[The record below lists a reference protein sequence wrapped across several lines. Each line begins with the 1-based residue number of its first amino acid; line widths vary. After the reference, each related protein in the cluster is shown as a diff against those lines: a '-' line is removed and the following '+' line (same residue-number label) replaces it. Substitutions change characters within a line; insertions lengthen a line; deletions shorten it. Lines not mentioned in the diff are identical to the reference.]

1 MDVSLWLVPLGYLSG
16 SIPFGLL
23 IAKASK
29 GVDVRGIGSGN
40 IGATNV
46 LRAAGK
52 GAAALTLALDM
63 LKGWV
68 PVALGRIVGASDAQV
83 AGVALAAF
91 LGHLYPVFLRFR
103 GGKGVATFL
112 GVLLALLPKV
122 AFLVA
127 GVWLLIAAVFR
138 YSSLA
143 ALVAAVA
150 SPLLVWLLDGRRG
163 FVALAVVL
171 SGFILIRHHENMR
184 RLLAGEE
191 RRIGRRLQ
199 GVVADL
205 PGGDRSPHRS

>member
-1 MDVSLWLVPLGYLSG
+1 MDVSLWLVPLGYVSG

-23 IAKASK
+23 IGKAST

-63 LKGWV
+63 LKGWA
-68 PVALGRIVGASDAQV
+68 PVALGRIVGASDALV

-143 ALVAAVA
+143 AVVAAAA
-150 SPLLVWLLDGRRG
+150 SPPLVWLLDGRRG

-171 SGFILIRHHENMR
+171 SGFILIRHGENMR

-191 RRIGRRLQ
+191 RRIGQRLQ
-199 GVVADL
+199 GVVADS
-205 PGGDRSPHRS
+205 PGSDRFAS

>member
-1 MDVSLWLVPLGYLSG
+1 MDVGLWLVPLGYVSG

-63 LKGWV
+63 LKGWA
-68 PVALGRIVGASDAQV
+68 PVALGRIVGASDALV

-91 LGHLYPVFLRFR
+91 LGHLYPVFRRFR
-103 GGKGVATFL
+103 GGKGLATFL
-112 GVLLALLPKV
+112 GVLLAILPKV

-127 GVWLLIAAVFR
+127 GVWLLVAAVFR

-143 ALVAAVA
+143 ALVAAAA

-171 SGFILIRHHENMR
+171 SGFILMRHRENMR
-184 RLLAGEE
+184 RLLACEE
-191 RRIGRRLQ
+191 RRIGQRLQ

-205 PGGDRSPHRS
+205 PGSDRLAS

>member
-63 LKGWV
+63 LKGWA
-68 PVALGRIVGASDAQV
+68 PVALGRILGASDAQV

-122 AFLVA
+122 AFLVV

-143 ALVAAVA
+143 ALVAAAA

-171 SGFILIRHHENMR
+171 SGFILIRHRENMR

-191 RRIGRRLQ
+191 RRIGQRLQ

-205 PGGDRSPHRS
+205 PGSDRLAS

>member
-1 MDVSLWLVPLGYLSG
+1 MDVSLWLVPLGYVSG

-23 IAKASK
+23 IGKASK

-63 LKGWV
+63 LKGWA
-68 PVALGRIVGASDAQV
+68 PVALGRFVGASDTLV

-143 ALVAAVA
+143 ALVAAAA

-171 SGFILIRHHENMR
+171 SGFILIRHGENMR

-191 RRIGRRLQ
+191 RRIGQRLQ
-199 GVVADL
+199 GVVADS
-205 PGGDRSPHRS
+205 PGSDRFAS

>member
-1 MDVSLWLVPLGYLSG
+1 MDVSLWLVPLGYVSG

-46 LRAAGK
+46 LWAAGK

-68 PVALGRIVGASDAQV
+68 PVALGRIVGASDALV

-143 ALVAAVA
+143 ALVAAAA

-171 SGFILIRHHENMR
+171 SGFILIRHRENMR

-191 RRIGRRLQ
+191 KRIGQRLQ

-205 PGGDRSPHRS
+205 PGSDRLAS

>member
-1 MDVSLWLVPLGYLSG
+1 MDVSLWLVPLGYVSG

-29 GVDVRGIGSGN
+29 GVDVRGIESGN

-63 LKGWV
+63 LKGWA
-68 PVALGRIVGASDAQV
+68 PVALGRIVGASDALV

-143 ALVAAVA
+143 ALVAAAV

-171 SGFILIRHHENMR
+171 SGFILIRHGENMR

-191 RRIGRRLQ
+191 RRIGQRLQ

-205 PGGDRSPHRS
+205 PGSDRLAS

>member
-1 MDVSLWLVPLGYLSG
+1 MDVSLWLVPLGYVSG

-52 GAAALTLALDM
+52 GAAALALALDM
-63 LKGWV
+63 LKGWA
-68 PVALGRIVGASDAQV
+68 PVALGRILGASDAQV

-143 ALVAAVA
+143 ALVAAAA

-171 SGFILIRHHENMR
+171 SGFILIRHGENMR

-191 RRIGRRLQ
+191 RRIGQRLQ

-205 PGGDRSPHRS
+205 PGSDRLAS

>member
-1 MDVSLWLVPLGYLSG
+1 MDVSLWLVPLGYVSG

-63 LKGWV
+63 LKGWA
-68 PVALGRIVGASDAQV
+68 PVALGRIVGASDALV

-103 GGKGVATFL
+103 GGKGLATFL

-127 GVWLLIAAVFR
+127 GVWLLVAAVFR

-143 ALVAAVA
+143 ALVAAAA

-171 SGFILIRHHENMR
+171 SGFILIRHRENMR

-191 RRIGRRLQ
+191 RRIGQRLQ

-205 PGGDRSPHRS
+205 PGSDRLAS

>member
-63 LKGWV
+63 LKGWA
-68 PVALGRIVGASDAQV
+68 PVALGRILGVSDAQV

-91 LGHLYPVFLRFR
+91 LGHLYPVFLGFR
-103 GGKGVATFL
+103 GGKGVAIFL

-122 AFLVA
+122 AFLVV

-143 ALVAAVA
+143 ALVAAAA
-150 SPLLVWLLDGRRG
+150 SPLLVWLLDGRRD
-163 FVALAVVL
+163 FVVVAVVL
-171 SGFILIRHHENMR
+171 SGFILIRHRENMR
-184 RLLAGEE
+184 RLLAGDE
-191 RRIGRRLQ
+191 RRIGRKLQ

-205 PGGDRSPHRS
+205 PGSDRLAS

>member
-1 MDVSLWLVPLGYLSG
+1 MDVSLWLVPLGYVSG

-63 LKGWV
+63 LKGWA
-68 PVALGRIVGASDAQV
+68 PVALGRIVGTSDALV

-103 GGKGVATFL
+103 GGKGLATFL

-127 GVWLLIAAVFR
+127 GVWLLVAAVFR

-143 ALVAAVA
+143 ALVAAAA

-171 SGFILIRHHENMR
+171 SGFILIRHRENMR

-191 RRIGRRLQ
+191 RRIGQRLQ

-205 PGGDRSPHRS
+205 PGSDRLAS

>member
-1 MDVSLWLVPLGYLSG
+1 MDVSLWLVPLGYVSG

-23 IAKASK
+23 IGKASK

-68 PVALGRIVGASDAQV
+68 PVALGRIVGASDALV

-112 GVLLALLPKV
+112 GVLLALLPRV

-143 ALVAAVA
+143 AVVAAAA
-150 SPLLVWLLDGRRG
+150 SPPLVWLLDGRRD

-171 SGFILIRHHENMR
+171 SGFILIRHRENMR
-184 RLLAGEE
+184 RLVAGEE
-191 RRIGRRLQ
+191 RRIGQRLQ

-205 PGGDRSPHRS
+205 PGSDRFAS

>member
-1 MDVSLWLVPLGYLSG
+1 MDVSLWLVPLGYVSG

-63 LKGWV
+63 LKGWA
-68 PVALGRIVGASDAQV
+68 PVALGRIVGASDALV

-143 ALVAAVA
+143 ALVAAAA

-171 SGFILIRHHENMR
+171 SGFILIRHRENMR

-191 RRIGRRLQ
+191 RRIGQRLQ

-205 PGGDRSPHRS
+205 PGSDRLAS

>member
-1 MDVSLWLVPLGYLSG
+1 MDVSLWLVPLGYVSG

-46 LRAAGK
+46 LRAAGQ

-63 LKGWV
+63 LKGWA
-68 PVALGRIVGASDAQV
+68 PVALGRIVGASDALV

-143 ALVAAVA
+143 ALVAAAA

-171 SGFILIRHHENMR
+171 SGFILIRHRENMR

-191 RRIGRRLQ
+191 RRIGQRLQ

-205 PGGDRSPHRS
+205 PGSDRLAS

>member
-1 MDVSLWLVPLGYLSG
+1 MDVSLWLVPLGYVSG

-63 LKGWV
+63 LKGWA

-143 ALVAAVA
+143 ALVAAAA

-171 SGFILIRHHENMR
+171 SGFILIRHRENMR

-191 RRIGRRLQ
+191 RRIGQRLQ

-205 PGGDRSPHRS
+205 PGSDRLAS

>member
-1 MDVSLWLVPLGYLSG
+1 MDVSLWLVPFGYLSG

-63 LKGWV
+63 LKGWA

-91 LGHLYPVFLRFR
+91 LGHLYPIFLRFR

-112 GVLLALLPKV
+112 GVLLALLPTV
-122 AFLVA
+122 AFMVV

-143 ALVAAVA
+143 ALVAAAA
-150 SPLLVWLLDGRRG
+150 SPLLVWLLDGRRD
-163 FVALAVVL
+163 FVALAAVL
-171 SGFILIRHHENMR
+171 SGLILIRHRENMR

-191 RRIGRRLQ
+191 KKIGRKLQ
-199 GVVADL
+199 GVIADL
-205 PGGDRSPHRS
+205 PGSDRLAS

>member
-23 IAKASK
+23 IAKASR
-29 GVDVRGIGSGN
+29 GVDVRGVGSGN

-46 LRAAGK
+46 LRAVGK

-63 LKGWV
+63 LKGWA
-68 PVALGRIVGASDAQV
+68 PVALGRTLGASDAQV

-122 AFLVA
+122 AFLVV
-127 GVWLLIAAVFR
+127 GVWLLVAAVFR

-150 SPLLVWLLDGRRG
+150 SPLLVGLLDGRRD
-163 FVALAVVL
+163 FVVL
-171 SGFILIRHHENMR
+171 AAVLSCFILIRHRENMR
-184 RLLAGEE
+184 RLLAGGE
-191 RRIGRRLQ
+191 RKIGRRLR
-199 GVVADL
+199 GVVADV
-205 PGGDRSPHRS
+205 PGSDRLAP

>member
-63 LKGWV
+63 LKGWA
-68 PVALGRIVGASDAQV
+68 PVALGRTLGASDAQV
-83 AGVALAAF
+83 AGVALATF

-103 GGKGVATFL
+103 GGKGLATFL

-127 GVWLLIAAVFR
+127 SVWLLIAAVFR

-143 ALVAAVA
+143 ALVAAAA
-150 SPLLVWLLDGRRG
+150 SPLLVWLLDGRRV

-171 SGFILIRHHENMR
+171 SGFILIRHRENMR
-184 RLLAGEE
+184 RLVAGEE
-191 RRIGRRLQ
+191 RRIGQRLQ

-205 PGGDRSPHRS
+205 PGSDRLAS

>member
-52 GAAALTLALDM
+52 GAAALTLALDV

-143 ALVAAVA
+143 ALVAAAA

-171 SGFILIRHHENMR
+171 SGFILIRHRENMR

-205 PGGDRSPHRS
+205 PGSDRLAS

>member
-1 MDVSLWLVPLGYLSG
+1 MDVHLWLVPLGYLSG

-52 GAAALTLALDM
+52 GAAALTIALDM
-63 LKGWV
+63 LKGWA
-68 PVALGRIVGASDAQV
+68 PVALGRILGASDAQV

-122 AFLVA
+122 AFLVV

-143 ALVAAVA
+143 ALVAAAA

-171 SGFILIRHHENMR
+171 SGFILIRHRENMR

-191 RRIGRRLQ
+191 RRIGQRLQ

-205 PGGDRSPHRS
+205 PGSDRLAS

>member
-1 MDVSLWLVPLGYLSG
+1 MDVGLWLVPLGYVSG

-29 GVDVRGIGSGN
+29 GVDVREIGSGN

-63 LKGWV
+63 LKGWA
-68 PVALGRIVGASDAQV
+68 PVALGRIVGASDALV

-127 GVWLLIAAVFR
+127 SVWLLIAAVFR

-143 ALVAAVA
+143 ALVAAAA

-163 FVALAVVL
+163 FVALALVL
-171 SGFILIRHHENMR
+171 SGFILIRHRENMR
-184 RLLAGEE
+184 RLLTGEE
-191 RRIGRRLQ
+191 RKIGRKLQ
-199 GVVADL
+199 GVIADL
-205 PGGDRSPHRS
+205 PGSDRLAS

>member
-1 MDVSLWLVPLGYLSG
+1 MDVSLWLVPLGYVSG

-63 LKGWV
+63 LKGWA
-68 PVALGRIVGASDAQV
+68 PVALGRLVGASDALV

-103 GGKGVATFL
+103 GGKGLATFL

-127 GVWLLIAAVFR
+127 GVWLLVAAVFR

-143 ALVAAVA
+143 ALVAAAA

-171 SGFILIRHHENMR
+171 SGFILIRHRENMR

-191 RRIGRRLQ
+191 RRIGQRLQ
-199 GVVADL
+199 GIVADV
-205 PGGDRSPHRS
+205 PGSDRLAP

>member
-1 MDVSLWLVPLGYLSG
+1 MDVSLWLVPLGYVSG

-23 IAKASK
+23 IGKASK

-63 LKGWV
+63 LKGWA
-68 PVALGRIVGASDAQV
+68 PVALGRIVGASDALV

-143 ALVAAVA
+143 AVVAAAA
-150 SPLLVWLLDGRRG
+150 SPLLVWLLDGRRD

-171 SGFILIRHHENMR
+171 SGFILIRHRENMR
-184 RLLAGEE
+184 RLVAGEE
-191 RRIGRRLQ
+191 RRIGQRLQ

-205 PGGDRSPHRS
+205 PGSDRLAS

>member
-1 MDVSLWLVPLGYLSG
+1 MDVSLWLVPLGYVSG

-63 LKGWV
+63 LKGWA
-68 PVALGRIVGASDAQV
+68 PVALGRTLGTSDAQV

-103 GGKGVATFL
+103 GGKGLATFL

-127 GVWLLIAAVFR
+127 GVWLLVAAVFR

-143 ALVAAVA
+143 ALVAAAA

-171 SGFILIRHHENMR
+171 SGFILMRHRENMR

-191 RRIGRRLQ
+191 RRIGQRLQ

-205 PGGDRSPHRS
+205 PGSDRLAS

>member
-1 MDVSLWLVPLGYLSG
+1 MDVSLWLVPLGYVSG

-63 LKGWV
+63 LKGWA
-68 PVALGRIVGASDAQV
+68 PVALGRTLGASDAQV

-91 LGHLYPVFLRFR
+91 LGHLYPIFLRFR

-143 ALVAAVA
+143 ALVAAAA

-171 SGFILIRHHENMR
+171 SGFILIRHRENMR

-205 PGGDRSPHRS
+205 PGSDRLAS

>member
-1 MDVSLWLVPLGYLSG
+1 MDVSLWLVPLGYVSG

-23 IAKASK
+23 IGKASK

-63 LKGWV
+63 LKGWA
-68 PVALGRIVGASDAQV
+68 PVALGRMVGASDALV

-112 GVLLALLPKV
+112 GVLLAILPRV

-127 GVWLLIAAVFR
+127 GVWLLIAVVFR

-143 ALVAAVA
+143 AVVAAAA
-150 SPLLVWLLDGRRG
+150 SPPLVWLLDGRRG

-171 SGFILIRHHENMR
+171 SGFILIRHRENMR

-191 RRIGRRLQ
+191 RRIGQRLQ
-199 GVVADL
+199 GVVADM
-205 PGGDRSPHRS
+205 PGSDRLAS

>member
-1 MDVSLWLVPLGYLSG
+1 MDVGLWLVPLGYVSG

-63 LKGWV
+63 LKGWA
-68 PVALGRIVGASDAQV
+68 PVALGRIVGASDTLV

-127 GVWLLIAAVFR
+127 GVWLLVAAIFR

-143 ALVAAVA
+143 ALVAAAA

-171 SGFILIRHHENMR
+171 SGFILIRHRENMR

-191 RRIGRRLQ
+191 RRIGQRLQ

-205 PGGDRSPHRS
+205 PGSDRLVS

>member
-1 MDVSLWLVPLGYLSG
+1 MDVSLWLVPLGYVSG

-23 IAKASK
+23 IGKASK

-63 LKGWV
+63 LKGWA
-68 PVALGRIVGASDAQV
+68 PVALGRMVGASDALV

-112 GVLLALLPKV
+112 GVLLAILPRV

-143 ALVAAVA
+143 AVVAAAA

-171 SGFILIRHHENMR
+171 SGFILIRHRENMR

-191 RRIGRRLQ
+191 RRIGQRLQ
-199 GVVADL
+199 GVVADM
-205 PGGDRSPHRS
+205 PGSDRLAS

>member
-1 MDVSLWLVPLGYLSG
+1 MDVGLWLVPLGYVSG

-63 LKGWV
+63 LKGWA
-68 PVALGRIVGASDAQV
+68 PVALGRIVGASDALV

-103 GGKGVATFL
+103 GGKGLATFL

-127 GVWLLIAAVFR
+127 GVWLLVAAVFR

-143 ALVAAVA
+143 ALVAAAA

-171 SGFILIRHHENMR
+171 SGFILMRHRENMR

-191 RRIGRRLQ
+191 RRIGQRLQ

-205 PGGDRSPHRS
+205 PGSDRLAS

>member
-1 MDVSLWLVPLGYLSG
+1 MDVSLWLVQLGYVSG

-63 LKGWV
+63 LKGWA

-103 GGKGVATFL
+103 GGKGLATFL
-112 GVLLALLPKV
+112 GVLLALLTKV

-127 GVWLLIAAVFR
+127 GVWLLVAAVFR

-143 ALVAAVA
+143 ALVAAAA

-171 SGFILIRHHENMR
+171 SGFILIRHRENMR

-205 PGGDRSPHRS
+205 PGSDRLAS